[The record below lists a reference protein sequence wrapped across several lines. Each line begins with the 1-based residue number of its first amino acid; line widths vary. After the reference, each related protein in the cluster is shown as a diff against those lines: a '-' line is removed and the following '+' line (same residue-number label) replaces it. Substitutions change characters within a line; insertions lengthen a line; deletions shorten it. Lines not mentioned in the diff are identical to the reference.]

1 MRLSKTNPSIKNTA
15 NKIPK
20 PPPTPLQRRRR
31 RTRIIVTSAIS
42 LFAALCVAAGI
53 YIYHVSRQPLKVS
66 PDEIVFESK
75 GGQAM
80 INVSGPGEWSVS
92 AKNKS
97 WRYYSQTENGVM
109 ITVDENDNLARRDT
123 IFIKGKNNE
132 QRIVIKQESGAFY
145 ASPTNKSTTVYG
157 GTLLFKINGQND
169 WHIATQPDYWGHAY
183 RDKDY
188 LVWEV
193 DESNMSEPRNDF
205 ITLQSG
211 NKEIILSIYQDG
223 RLTAAENFINVSSSA
238 TTRRIKIKGFDN
250 WTASSND
257 YDVSVSRDGDNLVVR
272 FEKNDDDYPREGSI
286 FVKGGGQ
293 TITIEYKQSAK
304 SSGGSYYY
312 NPYPFYW

>member
-1 MRLSKTNPSIKNTA
+1 MRPLTTKPNVKNA
-15 NKIPK
+15 DNKIPK
-20 PPPTPLQRRRR
+20 PPPTPFQRRRR
-31 RTRIIVTSAIS
+31 RTKIIVASAIS
-42 LFAALCVAAGI
+42 LFAALCIAAGT
-53 YIYHVSRQPLKVS
+53 YIYRLSRQPLKVS
-66 PDEIVFESK
+66 PNEILFESN

-80 INVSGPGEWSVS
+80 VNVSGPGEWSVS

-97 WRYYSQTENGVM
+97 WRNYSLTENGVM
-109 ITVDENDNLARRDT
+109 ITVDENDNLARKDT
-123 IFIKGKNNE
+123 IIIKGKHNE
-132 QRIVIKQESGAFY
+132 HRIVIKQESGAFY

-169 WHIATQPDYWGHAY
+169 WHIATQPDNWGHAY

-193 DESNMSEPRNDF
+193 DENNLSEPRNDF